1 MVAQT
6 KVVAVGVER
15 RGQISYVFWRQKL
28 KEFVDGSDV
37 NVREVNDDYN
47 IFRMQLAFT
56 KRRTA
61 LWEDGYL

>member
-6 KVVAVGVER
+6 KVAGGR
-15 RGQISYVFWRQKL
+15 KKRSDFLCIL
-28 KEFVDGSDV
+28 KRELEKFVDGSDV

-47 IFRMQLAFT
+47 IFRMQSRLYQ
-56 KRRTA
+56 RRTA